1 METTN
6 TGPPQTM
13 IFPQY
18 INCKNPYIVIY
29 SASFTNTWNGNLL
42 FSDSVGL
49 LEDLETPISREEAN
63 SSAGDK
69 PVNFA
74 KSRST
79 ESKPG
84 TSFTNFSVPTPTKE
98 EQEEDAKIQSMME
111 KYPET
116 IPIIDEVKEE
126 KKISTDLKVKGKTSQ
141 PMKTDSQARQQSGR
155 KKDMTHVL
163 SYLKKNKYDDTGS
176 LQYNSLIWRFIYEY

>member
-1 METTN
+1 M
-6 TGPPQTM
+6 
-13 IFPQY
+13 
-18 INCKNPYIVIY
+18 
-29 SASFTNTWNGNLL
+29 
-42 FSDSVGL
+42 FSDSVGQ
-49 LEDLETPISREEAN
+49 LEDVETPISREGAN

-126 KKISTDLKVKGKTSQ
+126 KKISTDLKLKAKTSQ
-141 PMKTDSQARQQSGR
+141 PMKTDSHARQQSGR

-176 LQYNSLIWRFIYEY
+176 LQYNSLILRFIYEYLE

>member
-1 METTN
+1 M
-6 TGPPQTM
+6 
-13 IFPQY
+13 
-18 INCKNPYIVIY
+18 
-29 SASFTNTWNGNLL
+29 
-42 FSDSVGL
+42 
-49 LEDLETPISREEAN
+49 EDLETPISREEAD

-163 SYLKKNKYDDTGS
+163 SYLKKNKYDDTGIVCNIT
-176 LQYNSLIWRFIYEY
+176 L

>member
-1 METTN
+1 MW
-6 TGPPQTM
+6 
-13 IFPQY
+13 
-18 INCKNPYIVIY
+18 K
-29 SASFTNTWNGNLL
+29 GNL
-42 FSDSVGL
+42 FSDSVGQ
-49 LEDLETPISREEAN
+49 LEDVETPISREEAN

-69 PVNFA
+69 PINFA

-126 KKISTDLKVKGKTSQ
+126 KTSTDLKVKAKTSQ
-141 PMKTDSQARQQSGR
+141 PKKPDSHARQQSGR

-163 SYLKKNKYDDTGS
+163 SYLKKNKYDDTGI
-176 LQYNSLIWRFIYEY
+176 LQYK

>member
-1 METTN
+1 M
-6 TGPPQTM
+6 
-13 IFPQY
+13 
-18 INCKNPYIVIY
+18 
-29 SASFTNTWNGNLL
+29 
-42 FSDSVGL
+42 
-49 LEDLETPISREEAN
+49 ETPISREEAN

-69 PVNFA
+69 PINFA

-116 IPIIDEVKEE
+116 IPIIDEVT
-126 KKISTDLKVKGKTSQ
+126 TDLKVKAKTSQ
-141 PMKTDSQARQQSGR
+141 PIKTDSHARQQSGR

-163 SYLKKNKYDDTGS
+163 SYLKKNKYDDTGI
-176 LQYNSLIWRFIYEY
+176 LQYK

>member
-1 METTN
+1 M
-6 TGPPQTM
+6 P
-13 IFPQY
+13 I
-18 INCKNPYIVIY
+18 ILY
-29 SASFTNTWNGNLL
+29 SASFTNSWNGNLL
-42 FSDSVGL
+42 FSDSVGQ
-49 LEDLETPISREEAN
+49 LEDVETPISREGAN
-63 SSAGDK
+63 SSAEDK
-69 PVNFA
+69 PVNFT

-126 KKISTDLKVKGKTSQ
+126 KKISTDLKVKAKTSQ
-141 PMKTDSQARQQSGR
+141 PMKTDSHARQQSGR

-176 LQYNSLIWRFIYEY
+176 LKYNSLILRFIYEYLE